1 MAEYAH
7 PQEAPVKPV
16 VASPLSRRFGTKW
29 RLGLAPA
36 AAGVLLLIYG
46 LAAPLIGGIG
56 LWGTDIPHVWGFGI
70 ANYAWWIGIA
80 NGASLLASILV
91 LRRHNLRTA
100 INRFAEAV
108 AVAAVFAAGLYPI
121 IHLGRPLLAYWM
133 FPYPATTG
141 LWPQFLS
148 PLTWDFWAILAHVFV
163 TTLFWYVGLIP
174 DLALLRDRAKRKW
187 ARYFYGVL
195 ALGWRGSVAHWALH
209 QRTHRLV
216 AIAVIPMLFVM
227 QSAVAFMFASTIVPG
242 WHSTRL
248 PLQLV
253 VTGFESGLAAM
264 LLVAW
269 LLRRGLSLERH
280 IDDFDMDLLGRLLAA
295 NALVAAWLFAGML
308 YFGLLGEPVAR
319 GALLQRLGG
328 DYRALFWTGLVLTVA
343 VPQALWWQKVR
354 HRFSLAVGIA
364 VLALVGIWLERLSL
378 VIAGLNE
385 ERIGLLRA
393 SYWPTVQEWA
403 LLLGT
408 AGLAAGLLLLF
419 ARMLP
424 AVSLYETRH
433 DEHLGRSR

>member
-7 PQEAPVKPV
+7 PQEAPVEPV
-16 VASPLSRRFGTKW
+16 VSSPLSRRFGTKW
-29 RLGLAPA
+29 RLGLALA

-187 ARYFYGVL
+187 AQNFYGVL

-280 IDDFDMDLLGRLLAA
+280 IDDLDMDLLGRLLAA

-308 YFGLLGEPVAR
+308 YFGLSGRAGRTRRAAAAAGRRLRRAVLDRPGPHRRGSAGALVAAGAAPVRPGGRHCRPGAGRDLAGAAVAR
-319 GALLQRLGG
+319 HRRHKRGADRAAAGELLAHRSGMG
-328 DYRALFWTGLVLTVA
+328 AT
-343 VPQALWWQKVR
+343 PR
-354 HRFSLAVGIA
+354 HRGPRGGTAA
-364 VLALVGIWLERLSL
+364 A
-378 VIAGLNE
+378 
-385 ERIGLLRA
+385 LRA
-393 SYWPTVQEWA
+393 H
-403 LLLGT
+403 
-408 AGLAAGLLLLF
+408 AAGCVAL
-419 ARMLP
+419 RDP
-424 AVSLYETRH
+424 
-433 DEHLGRSR
+433 SR